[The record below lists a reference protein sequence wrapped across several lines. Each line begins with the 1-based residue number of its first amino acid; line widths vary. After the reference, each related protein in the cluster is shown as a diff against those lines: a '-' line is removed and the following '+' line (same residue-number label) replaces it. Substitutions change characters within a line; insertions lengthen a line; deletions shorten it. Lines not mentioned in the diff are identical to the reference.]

1 MSESPLQLANNP
13 SPKFVMNKVEMV
25 NGNISSANKAPPPT
39 DMKMNDPTCMIS
51 PRSSP
56 PIDQSVLLRS
66 KGPAIEIQD
75 NNDQSKVQSEF
86 SITSIPGAFVNNNSS
101 LLARDILNQVE
112 I

>member
-1 MSESPLQLANNP
+1 MSESPLQLANP

-86 SITSIPGAFVNNNSS
+86 SITSIPGAFVNSR